1 VVILLKV
8 AVNFSHK
15 AVRSESAVSSTAISA
30 KVHFSVLDEAEKA
43 LDKKSDETQKHPILG
58 SLQPSRCRTAA
69 PEEEG
74 IGITPR
80 FVTCKGVASS
90 DLDK

>member
-1 VVILLKV
+1 VILLKV

-43 LDKKSDETQKHPILG
+43 LDKKSDETQKHPN
-58 SLQPSRCRTAA
+58 S
-69 PEEEG
+69 
-74 IGITPR
+74 
-80 FVTCKGVASS
+80 GVASTLEMS
-90 DLDK
+90 YGSTRGRRHRHHSALCDLQGGRIVGSG